1 MSGQPLLSSI
11 AFFLCIVS
19 SPSLCYFSSDL
30 NAVRNRYSGSL
41 TTPPCSEQVDWLIS
55 TSILSID
62 LPTWLAVKKVIKY
75 NARYTQDVLNNV
87 NLLANAAQELGAGSG
102 AR

>member
-1 MSGQPLLSSI
+1 
-11 AFFLCIVS
+11 
-19 SPSLCYFSSDL
+19 
-30 NAVRNRYSGSL
+30 
-41 TTPPCSEQVDWLIS
+41 VDWLIS